1 MRILFL
7 GIDGVLHPL
16 EDSNNQAGWLRWLPT
31 LESLIDTAPDVRV
44 VVHSAWR
51 YMYTDEKLRTLLRGL
66 GHRFVGSTP
75 HGPRGQAIEMV
86 LQANRGAVDSH
97 LVLDHDPRE
106 FSAGGL
112 NLVLCD
118 PQRGI
123 SAPVTQAAIATWLRT
138 TAPVAASPL
147 GARLPRG
154 SGAPVL
160 YLDFDGVLHHENVL
174 WHPRRGVFAGPPGFE
189 LFEHAALLDELLRPY
204 PAVRIVLSTSWVREV
219 GYSRSVK
226 RLPPGLQAR
235 VVGATFHSE
244 MDKVLFSQKTRG
256 RQVIEDVARRR
267 PRGWLALDD
276 TDEGWPSETRRHV
289 LLTDE
294 QMGIGESGMRERI
307 AAALAH
313 LAAA

>member
-7 GIDGVLHPL
+7 DIDGVLHPL
-16 EDSNNQAGWLRWLPT
+16 EDSENQAGWLRWLPT
-31 LESLIDTAPDVRV
+31 LESLIDTAPDVSV
-44 VVHSAWR
+44 VVHSTWR
-51 YMYTDEKLRTLLRGL
+51 YMYTDEQLRTLLRGL

-75 HGPRGQAIEMV
+75 RAPRAQAIEMV
-86 LQANRGAVDSH
+86 LQANRGVVDSH
-97 LVLDHDPRE
+97 LVLDDDPRE
-106 FSAGGL
+106 FNAGRL

-118 PQRGI
+118 PQRGL
-123 SAPVTQAAIATWLRT
+123 SAPGTQAAIATWLRT
-138 TAPVAASPL
+138 TAPVVVSPL

-154 SGAPVL
+154 NGEPVL

-174 WHPRRGVFAGPPGFE
+174 WTPRRGIFAGPPGFE

-204 PAVRIVLSTSWVREV
+204 PTVRIVLSTSWVREV

-256 RQVIEDVARRR
+256 QQVIEDVARRR

-276 TDEGWPSETRRHV
+276 TDEGWPSEARRNV

-307 AAALAH
+307 AAALLH
-313 LAAA
+313 LAAG